1 MTNHLHNVYRMKE
14 KLSKYRMMYQER
26 YKQLL
31 ERIEKDGEEVG
42 TVKKIYPLNSPF
54 LTKDYEPVQ

>member
-1 MTNHLHNVYRMKE
+1 MKE
-14 KLSKYRMMYQER
+14 KLSKYRVMYQER

-42 TVKKIYPLNSPF
+42 TVKKIYPLNSSF

>member
-1 MTNHLHNVYRMKE
+1 MHNVYRMKE
-14 KLSKYRMMYQER
+14 KLSKYRVMYQER

-42 TVKKIYPLNSPF
+42 TVKKIYPLNSSF

>member
-1 MTNHLHNVYRMKE
+1 MHNVYRMKE
-14 KLSKYRMMYQER
+14 KLSKYRVMYQER